1 MYKIYL
7 QAILPIVTHLMVS
20 IVSPSTSVYVRMYV
34 SRPTVL
40 PPSLSPTVKH
50 TPQLPFGVDTPQRAV
65 SQPLDREAILSLYS
79 SNPSH
84 NGGLPN
90 VAYHHGYPY
99 HQQQMAVLHAQQQVY
114 YSQMQNQ
121 VCCGVCVVWCVVC
134 GVVWCV
140 VCGLCVWCVECVVC
154 VC

>member
-134 GVVWCV
+134 GVC
-140 VCGLCVWCVECVVC
+140 CVWCMVCVCGVWSVVC